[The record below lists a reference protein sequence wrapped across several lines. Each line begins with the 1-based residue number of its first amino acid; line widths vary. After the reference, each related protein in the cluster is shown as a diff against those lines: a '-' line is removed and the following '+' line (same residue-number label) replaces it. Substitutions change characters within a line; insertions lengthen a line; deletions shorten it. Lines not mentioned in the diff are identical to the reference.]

1 MFLQAAKADVH
12 SQEEV
17 LGCANETRFIKSWFL
32 IFSLVDWKC
41 NLLQAAYPCLF
52 SWDGWFKIKSLQSGT
67 GIDSCQ
73 CLSSTGHHSN
83 VKPHSTHSA
92 LNVERLQHS
101 FWQNIPLSLL
111 PTRTSVCS
119 RGFLSSTFI
128 ATFDQN
134 QQTQNHH
141 NSHETSHSPRYKR
154 PSLGFFKWQG
164 TSNGDIFLQFA
175 IQPTPF
181 WPPGLGQRLKSDFPT
196 GGKMKYWP
204 GAASIS
210 PYFALTPYIDIDPP
224 SKLMNNNNFNNQG
237 RICHHEDRKVII
249 SKHHNDVA
257 VVDDDDAK
265 KEGWRMKMKVWK
277 VLVGVL

>member
-52 SWDGWFKIKSLQSGT
+52 SWDGWSKIKSLQSGT
-67 GIDSCQ
+67 GINNCQ
-73 CLSSTGHHSN
+73 CLSWTGHHSN

-134 QQTQNHH
+134 QQKQNHH
-141 NSHETSHSPRYKR
+141 NSHEISHSPRYKR

-204 GAASIS
+204 V
-210 PYFALTPYIDIDPP
+210 F
-224 SKLMNNNNFNNQG
+224 
-237 RICHHEDRKVII
+237 HHI
-249 SKHHNDVA
+249 
-257 VVDDDDAK
+257 
-265 KEGWRMKMKVWK
+265 
-277 VLVGVL
+277 LL